1 MPLRRWALGAAL
13 IGLGVAAAPAAGF
26 DVVVRDRDGRPI
38 QFEIE
43 APGTDVRPYA
53 RILRRSVHGPEISK
67 VTVRVLRLSDVQRIC
82 DDGESNGCYF
92 SGGRRGLI
100 VVPAAPAD
108 EVRHVLLHEYAHHID
123 AFRGGTQEAG
133 EPNGTWRWWVARG
146 MNKRLRAGG
155 VARDYSLGWSRSVAE
170 VFAEDY
176 VRLNGLRAYA
186 IPWLRPPTRSIL
198 TALNED
204 ITGREQ
210 LPIVAPFARKP
221 AGASPALGRRI
232 VRKGALRS
240 QSTGAV
246 EFTLRRSERLVSVH
260 AELTAGT
267 RDVDARAALRCEG
280 APLAAASADDR
291 GRINLQQPDVG
302 PGDCNL
308 VLANLGPTAAYSVT
322 ITVEPLYLDDPDDN

>member
-1 MPLRRWALGAAL
+1 MPLRRWVFAAALVGLGAA
-13 IGLGVAAAPAAGF
+13 ASPAAGF
-26 DVVVRDRDGRPI
+26 DVLVRDRDGRPI
-38 QFEIE
+38 QFEVE
-43 APGTDVRPYA
+43 APGVDVRPYA
-53 RILRRSVHGPEISK
+53 RILRRSVHGPEISRL
-67 VTVRVLRLSDVQRIC
+67 TVRIKRLSEVQRIC
-82 DDGESNGCYF
+82 DDGESAGCYF
-92 SGGRRGLI
+92 SGDRRGLI
-100 VVPAAPAD
+100 VVPAGSPD

-123 AFRGGTQEAG
+123 AFRGGTQAAR

-146 MNKRLRAGG
+146 MSKRLRAGT
-155 VARDYSLGWSRSVAE
+155 AAQDYSLGWSRSVAE

-186 IPWLRPPTRSIL
+186 IPWLQPPSRSIL
-198 TALNED
+198 TALHED
-204 ITGREQ
+204 ITGKEQ
-210 LPIVAPFARKP
+210 LPKVAPFARKP
-221 AGASPALGRRI
+221 AGASPAIGRRI

-246 EFTLRRSERLVSVH
+246 TFSLRRSERLVSVH

-280 APLAAASADDR
+280 APLAAASANDR

-302 PGDCNL
+302 PGECNL

-322 ITVEPLYLDDPDDN
+322 ITVEPLYFADPTDN